1 MANYDFDLFT
11 IGGGSG
17 GVAASRRAGALGAR
31 VALCEENQVG
41 GTCVHRGCVPKKLL
55 VYGAHFR
62 EEFEDAAGHGWTLAE
77 PPRFDWGTLQAAKDK
92 ELERLEGV
100 YRRMLKDS
108 GVRVIQ
114 GRGRVVDAHTV
125 EVGEQRYTAR
135 HVLVATGSFP
145 SLPRVKGVEHGLT
158 SDDALSLKAVP
169 RRLLIVGAGYIGV
182 EFAGIFRALGA
193 RVTMF
198 FRGSTVLRGFDDD
211 VRAFLTQELRKK
223 GVDLRPET
231 QVADVEKRPDGS
243 LSVLTGMGE
252 TLEVDAVLFA
262 TGRVPHTKGLG
273 LEAAGVKLDERGAVC
288 VDAHSRSSVESI
300 LAVGDVTDRINLTPV
315 AIAEG
320 RAVAE
325 GLFNGQERSMD
336 HTGVASAVFSQPPVG
351 AVGCTERE
359 AREKHGAVDVYVS
372 TFRPMKHVLSGRE
385 ERTLIKVICEPDG
398 GRVLGFHMVGA
409 DAPEILQ
416 GLAVALKCGVTK
428 RQLDAT
434 VGIHP
439 TAAEEFVT
447 LRDKRPEPE
456 AESAGELGHDARKSV
471 D

>member
-1 MANYDFDLFT
+1 MSDYDFDLFT
-11 IGGGSG
+11 LGGGSG

-31 VALCEENQVG
+31 VALCEEQEVG

-62 EEFEDAAGHGWTLAE
+62 DEFEDAAGHGWSLE
-77 PPRFDWGTLQAAKDK
+77 PPRLDWKKLQAAKAR

-100 YRRMLKDS
+100 YGRLLKDS

-114 GRGRVVDAHTV
+114 GRGRVIDAHTV
-125 EVGEQRYTAR
+125 EVGGRRYTAR
-135 HVLVATGSFP
+135 HLLVATGSHPF
-145 SLPRVKGVEHGLT
+145 LPKVKGIEHALT
-158 SDDALSLKAVP
+158 SDGALGLEAIP

-182 EFAGIFRALGA
+182 EFAGIFQALGTK
-193 RVTMF
+193 VTMF
-198 FRGSTVLRGFDDD
+198 FRGASVLRGFDDD
-211 VRAFLTQELRKK
+211 VRATLAQEMRKR

-231 QVADVEKRPDGS
+231 VVADVEKRPDGT
-243 LSVLTGMGE
+243 LSVLTAMGE
-252 TLEVDAVLFA
+252 TLDVDAVLFA
-262 TGRVPHTKGLG
+262 TGRVPNTKGLG
-273 LEAAGVKLDERGAVC
+273 LEAAGVRLDERGAVC
-288 VDAHSRSSVESI
+288 VDGHSRTNVES
-300 LAVGDVTDRINLTPV
+300 LYAVGDVTDRINLTPV

-325 GLFNGQERSMD
+325 TLFNGRDITLD

-359 AREKHGAVDVYVS
+359 ARAKHGEVDVYLS
-372 TFRPMKHVLSGRE
+372 TFRPMKHVLSGRD
-385 ERTLIKVICEPDG
+385 ERTMMKVIVERG
-398 GRVLGFHMVGA
+398 SERVLGFHMVGA
-409 DAPEILQ
+409 DAPEIIQ

-428 RQLDAT
+428 KQLDAT

-447 LRDKRPEPE
+447 MRDKRPEPE
-456 AESAGELGHDARKSV
+456 VESARELGHDARRSA